1 MKELENRLNDIEMKV
16 AFQEDT
22 INQLSD
28 EVVLLNEL
36 VDRQRTQLEYLGNRI
51 GEMSQGSGSTS
62 NAPEPP
68 PPHY

>member
-1 MKELENRLNDIEMKV
+1 MKELEERLTDIEMKV

-28 EVVLLNEL
+28 EIALLNEL
-36 VDRQRTQLEYLGNRI
+36 IDRQRTQLEYLGTRV
-51 GEMSQGSGSTS
+51 GEMSQGSAGT

>member
-28 EVVLLNEL
+28 EIAMLNEL
-36 VDRQRTQLEYLGNRI
+36 VDRQRTQIEYLGTRI
-51 GEMSQGSGSTS
+51 GEMSQGSTVS